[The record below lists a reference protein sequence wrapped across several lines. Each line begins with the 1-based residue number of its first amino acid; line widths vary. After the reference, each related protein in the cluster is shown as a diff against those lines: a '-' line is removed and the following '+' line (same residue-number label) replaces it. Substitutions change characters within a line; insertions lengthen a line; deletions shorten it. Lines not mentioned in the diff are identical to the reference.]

1 MLQKVL
7 DRLEGIDKDRLN
19 DELIKLVMMAEEMGI
34 GCKNYLYENGTRDGL
49 LKKYDEWQVM
59 IDKFYESFIK

>member
-1 MLQKVL
+1 MLHKVL

-19 DELIKLVMMAEEMGI
+19 GELLKLVLTAEEMGLE
-34 GCKNYLYENGTRDGL
+34 CKSYLYENGTRDGL
-49 LKKYDEWQVM
+49 LKKYDQWQLM